1 MIQQHNFNSGPS
13 ILPQTV
19 LQQAAQAIIEYNN
32 TGLSLLEL
40 GHRTTHFIAIIEEAK
55 RVARAMEHN
64 PEEMR
69 RAKLREMFPEL
80 SDQEIENLLEKA

>member
-1 MIQQHNFNSGPS
+1 MTKESKTQLRQET
-13 ILPQTV
+13 QT
-19 LQQAAQAIIEYNN
+19 
-32 TGLSLLEL
+32 EL
-40 GHRTTHFIAIIEEAK
+40 TEKATIIEEAK

>member
-1 MIQQHNFNSGPS
+1 
-13 ILPQTV
+13 
-19 LQQAAQAIIEYNN
+19 
-32 TGLSLLEL
+32 
-40 GHRTTHFIAIIEEAK
+40 
-55 RVARAMEHN
+55 VARAMEHN